1 MPRKDLKIKDPG
13 NCVRSGERNPLKTTK
28 LKRDRFNGAV
38 DFETNLKNAGEASSK
53 AAKKISVN
61 TTYRIT
67 DGKYAGELCKV
78 AEYKADSTFCKIELL
93 TVWMKPTGNF
103 DLIPVKYVGVAIDVK
118 KEY

>member
-1 MPRKDLKIKDPG
+1 MPRKELPIKDPG
-13 NCVRSGERNPLKTTK
+13 NCVKSGSHNPLKKTK

-38 DFETNLKNAGEASSK
+38 DFETNLKNAGEQSK
-53 AAKKISVN
+53 KATKRVSVN

-78 AEYKADSTFCKIELL
+78 AQCKPDDLFCKIELL
-93 TVWMKPTGNF
+93 DVWMKPRGLF
-103 DLIPVKYVGVAIDVK
+103 DLIPVKYLGVSIEVK